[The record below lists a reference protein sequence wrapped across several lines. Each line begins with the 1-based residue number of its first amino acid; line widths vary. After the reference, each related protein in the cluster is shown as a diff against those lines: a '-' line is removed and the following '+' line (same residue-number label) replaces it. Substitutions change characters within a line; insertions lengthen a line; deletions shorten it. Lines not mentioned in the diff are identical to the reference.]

1 MENSLVR
8 LEVDSIDDVDLK
20 CRANELIEDI
30 FAFRSKYCSDLSL
43 IDTMI
48 EYSFK
53 YDIPLQ
59 ELGNTI
65 ADHKEFV
72 TILEKQLEREGYI
85 KVSKINEEDLMSD
98 EEW

>member
-8 LEVDSIDDVDLK
+8 LEADSIDDVDLK

-85 KVSKINEEDLMSD
+85 KVSKINEEDLISD

>member
-85 KVSKINEEDLMSD
+85 KVSKINEEDLISD